1 MELEV
6 LKSEKNFVE
15 FVMKG
20 ERHTLPNLLK
30 AKLMENPDVSFVA
43 HTMRHPLESDSKF
56 VLRTKSKPAIKA
68 LQEACD
74 SIEEDLASFGKALKK
89 ALK

>member
-6 LKSEKNFVE
+6 LNSEKNFVE
-15 FVMKG
+15 FVIKG

-30 AKLMENPDVSFVA
+30 AKLLENSDVSFVA
-43 HTMRHPLESDSKF
+43 YSLKHPLESDSKF
-56 VLRTKSKPAIKA
+56 VLRTKSRPAVKA

-74 SIEEDLASFGKALKK
+74 SIEEDLSGFAKALKK